1 MQRPARR
8 LTLFLLACL
17 AAAPASAA
25 DGSKQHRVVFQV
37 DTADTATM
45 SLTLNNA
52 TNVVDYYRDK
62 NEEVEIDIVAFG
74 PGLAMYRA
82 DKSTVADRI
91 AHFADYGFPSKVQF
105 SACNNTKTAM
115 EKAEGHPIELL
126 PQATIVPSGVVQ
138 IMERQEQGWSYVRP

>member
-1 MQRPARR
+1 MRQPARR
-8 LTLFLLACL
+8 LILLLLAGL
-17 AAAPASAA
+17 AATPVSAA
-25 DGSKQHRVVFQV
+25 EAGKQHRVVFQV
-37 DTADTATM
+37 DTADPATM
-45 SLTLNNA
+45 NLTLNNA
-52 TNVVDYYRDK
+52 TNVVDYYRAK

-91 AHFADYGFPSKVQF
+91 AHFADYGFPSKIQF

-115 EKAEGHPIELL
+115 EKAEGHPISLL

>member
-1 MQRPARR
+1 MRPLSRR
-8 LTLFLLACL
+8 PMLLLLAGL
-17 AAAPASAA
+17 AAAPALAA
-25 DGSKQHRVVFQV
+25 EGPKGHRVVFQV
-37 DTADTATM
+37 DTADPATM
-45 SLTLNNA
+45 NLTLNNA
-52 TNVVDYYRDK
+52 TNVVDFYRAK

-91 AHFADYGFPSKVQF
+91 AHFADYGFPSKIQF

-115 EKAEGHPIELL
+115 EKAEGHPITLL
-126 PQATIVPSGVVQ
+126 PQATIVPSGVVR